1 MQRRRSRLLVKLAAY
16 ALAAA
21 AITLTTGWR
30 PVVGAK
36 ARAVDPLRKF
46 EPTHARLA
54 RGALCLA
61 SAGDA
66 AAAKRHTLRVMTYNI
81 RTGVGED
88 KRLDLARVAEVI
100 KRARADLVGLQ
111 EVDRGVER
119 THRVD
124 EIAELARLTG
134 MEYAFANNLRYQGGW
149 YGVAILSRF
158 PIEGTEHRR
167 YLNTREAERRGFV
180 RVRVRA
186 WGRPLDFV
194 TTHLDY
200 QHEDGRVFEA
210 RQLLD
215 ALGADDTA
223 PLVVTGDFNEEPGA
237 EAYRHARARFA
248 DAWADA
254 HADGSDSASEG
265 RTYPADKPTK
275 RIDYVFYR
283 QGRLRVT
290 GAQVVETQASDHRPL
305 VVTFLLDN
313 KP

>member
-1 MQRRRSRLLVKLAAY
+1 MSLFVL
-16 ALAAA
+16 
-21 AITLTTGWR
+21 
-30 PVVGAK
+30 
-36 ARAVDPLRKF
+36 
-46 EPTHARLA
+46 
-54 RGALCLA
+54 ALCCTLPRDTLA
-61 SAGDA
+61 KG
-66 AAAKRHTLRVMTYNI
+66 HTLRVMTYNI
-81 RTGVGED
+81 RTGIGED
-88 KRLDLARVAEVI
+88 KRLDLARVADVI

-158 PIEGTEHRR
+158 PIEGTDHRR

-180 RVRVRA
+180 RVRVSA

-210 RQLLD
+210 RQLLE
-215 ALGADDTA
+215 ALGDDGSV
-223 PLVVTGDFNEEPGA
+223 PLVITGDFNEEPGA
-237 EAYRHARARFA
+237 EAYRLTHARFA
-248 DAWADA
+248 DAWSDA
-254 HADGSDSASEG
+254 HADGGGGDDVG

-275 RIDYVFYR
+275 RIDYVFYKP
-283 QGRLRVT
+283 GGLRAT
-290 GAQVVETQASDHRPL
+290 GARVVQTEASDHRPL
-305 VVTFLLDN
+305 VVTFRWDD